1 MGATSEESSS
11 QPLAG
16 RTQQSYGTY
25 DTSSPQYQTYQGY
38 PVIQSESPPVLQRN
52 EHEGSQWTTG
62 LCGCLSDIPNCVF
75 TMFCPCLAFG
85 RVAEHL
91 DDGNTSCITASL
103 VWYVIQQLTSCGCI
117 YSYAYRK
124 KLRNKYNLPNV
135 PFPDWFLHYFCWF
148 CAICQ
153 VRALHRCSLSSC
165 LPPCR
170 VWFTN
175 AGYNGLLES
184 HMLFSQL

>member
-153 VRALHRCSLSSC
+153 ETREIKNREVVNRHYAGGAM
-165 LPPCR
+165 LPPPQQS
-170 VWFTN
+170 FTPRR
-175 AGYNGLLES
+175 
-184 HMLFSQL
+184 